1 MKNKRQLAKSAK
13 YRAPIKTTFMEL
25 LKEITSL
32 TRDDALALEVVKR
45 IFASHRVRLTRTLAP
60 VRLVNNLSDRAVR
73 RARFTRVAAWS

>member
-1 MKNKRQLAKSAK
+1 MKNKRYLSMAAKP
-13 YRAPIKTTFMEL
+13 RAPIKTTFMDL

-32 TRDDALALEVVKR
+32 TRDDAVALEVVKR

-73 RARFTRVAAWS
+73 RTGFIRIAAWS